1 MHAIGVEVEK
11 SFTTELVPAIWG
23 TIDIRLVV
31 VKAKPDEAPIDL
43 QASDTEVEDDMPPL
57 EDTKRPL
64 ESYLEKKGGHGY
76 VVFLVN
82 GQRHDQLDEWFV
94 GRDLGFKYLKGRTM
108 IVVQVDGLAQESIAQ
123 LLQSSRQGFYKGDVW
138 DAMHRRLVAVL
149 KNDPDLKQLEADAEQ
164 AVSELRAGDEVVR
177 RKLDELIEGHHNAA
191 EREQQGTLASG
202 ATGSGGSTGTVN
214 GQFVIEADPET
225 GEPAQGPV
233 LVCNHAG
240 NVIRL
245 HPNEKRTLKVTSFPD
260 GTWGQLREPQVAIT
274 PTIPELKVEQKIGA
288 AGIEIDLN
296 FAATEDFPNEDYP
309 VSASLAITAKVA
321 GATEPRLLERELMVS
336 LKKPREP
343 HPQPPLRTQ
352 PTFLRVVSRQPV
364 KLEPGGALT
373 HVRLRWD
380 GEDELVRGVIPS
392 WQFTAT
398 CLSLNTFPTPV
409 FSQPHGGNFDV
420 LLETPPG
427 LLTGQELDF
436 QVTATGPAGAILA
449 TPFKGKIS
457 EPPPSPEPR
466 RITAQG
472 PVGAGRKAPYDLV
485 YITREQWTS
494 SDVSCWGVGD
504 WTEDDAGCF
513 LEPTQSKP
521 LVLILNEDARVLKAA
536 TDKMIDRKLEPSTV
550 KERTSRYQAHVALHL
565 YRMYLDNRRAQRE
578 DENAVQPSEAQLRA
592 EINRVATTLSDLMS

>member
-1 MHAIGVEVEK
+1 MRATAVELEK
-11 SFTTELVPAIWG
+11 NFTAELVPTIWG

-31 VKAKPDEAPIDL
+31 VKPKLDDAPIDL
-43 QASDTEVEDDMPPL
+43 QASETDVEDDMPPL
-57 EDTKRPL
+57 DDTKRPL

-94 GRDLGFKYLKGRTM
+94 GRDLGFKYLKARTM
-108 IVVQVDGLAQESIAQ
+108 IVVQVDGLAPEAIAQ

-177 RKLDELIEGHHNAA
+177 RKLDELIAGHHNAA
-191 EREQQGTLASG
+191 EREQQGSAASG
-202 ATGSGGSTGTVN
+202 ASSSAGSTGTVN

-245 HPNEKRTLKVTSFPD
+245 HPNEKRALQITSFPD
-260 GTWGQLREPQVAIT
+260 GSWAEVRDPQVVIT
-274 PTIPELKVEQKIGA
+274 PAIPELKVEQKVGA
-288 AGIEIDLN
+288 TGIEISLN
-296 FAATEDFPNEDYP
+296 FIAPEDFPSEDYP
-309 VSASLAITAKVA
+309 VSASLAVTAMVA
-321 GATEPRLLERELMVS
+321 GAAEPRLLERELMVS

-343 HPQPPLRTQ
+343 RPQQPLRNQ

-364 KLEPGGALT
+364 KLQPGGALT

-380 GEDELVRGVIPS
+380 GEDELVTGLSPS
-392 WQFTAT
+392 WRFTAT
-398 CLSLNTFPTPV
+398 CLSLNTFPAPV
-409 FSQPHGGNFDV
+409 FSQPRGGNFEV

-436 QVTATGPAGAILA
+436 QVTATGPGGAILA
-449 TPFKGKIS
+449 TPFKGKVS

-466 RITAQG
+466 RVTAQG

-485 YITREQWTS
+485 YITREQWSS
-494 SDVSCWGVGD
+494 SDVSCWERGIGRKR
-504 WTEDDAGCF
+504 TPAAF
-513 LEPTQSKP
+513 LNR
-521 LVLILNEDARVLKAA
+521 LN
-536 TDKMIDRKLEPSTV
+536 
-550 KERTSRYQAHVALHL
+550 Q
-565 YRMYLDNRRAQRE
+565 NR
-578 DENAVQPSEAQLRA
+578 
-592 EINRVATTLSDLMS
+592 

>member
-1 MHAIGVEVEK
+1 MRATIVELEK
-11 SFTTELVPAIWG
+11 TFTAQVAPTMWG

-31 VKAKPDEAPIDL
+31 VKPKLDDAPIDF
-43 QASDTEVEDDMPPL
+43 QSSETDVDDDMPPL
-57 EDTKRPL
+57 DDSKRPL

-94 GRDLGFKYLKGRTM
+94 GRDLGFKYLKARTM
-108 IVVQVDGLAQESIAQ
+108 IVVQVDDLAPEAIAQ

-191 EREQQGTLASG
+191 EREQQGSTASG
-202 ATGSGGSTGTVN
+202 AASSAGSTGTVSA
-214 GQFVIEADPET
+214 QFVIEADPET

-240 NVIRL
+240 SVIRL
-245 HPNEKRTLKVTSFPD
+245 HPNEKRTLQVTSFPD
-260 GTWGQLREPQVAIT
+260 GTWTEVRDVQVVIT
-274 PTIPELKVEQKIGA
+274 PAIPELKIEQKIGST
-288 AGIEIDLN
+288 GIEISLN
-296 FAATEDFPNEDYP
+296 FIAPEDFPSEDYP
-309 VSASLAITAKVA
+309 VSASLAVTARVA
-321 GATEPRLLERELMVS
+321 GEPEPRLLERELMVS

-343 HPQPPLRTQ
+343 RPQQPLRIQ

-364 KLEPGGALT
+364 KLQPGGALT

-380 GEDELVRGVIPS
+380 GEDELVSGAIPL
-392 WQFTAT
+392 WRFAAT
-398 CLSLNTFPTPV
+398 CLSLNTFPVPV
-409 FSQPHGGNFDV
+409 FSQPRGGNFEV
-420 LLETPPG
+420 LLETPAG

-436 QVTATGPAGAILA
+436 QVTATGPAGTILA
-449 TPFKGKIS
+449 TPFKGKVS

-466 RITAQG
+466 RVTAQG
-472 PVGAGRKAPYDLV
+472 PIGAGRKAPYDLV
-485 YITREQWTS
+485 YITREKWTS
-494 SDVSCWGVGD
+494 SEVSCWGVGD
-504 WTEDDAGCF
+504 WTEEDAGCF

-521 LVLILNEDARVLKAA
+521 LVLILNEDARVLKTA
-536 TDKMIDRKLEPSTV
+536 TEKMVNRKLEPSTV

-565 YRMYLDNRRAQRE
+565 YRMYLDNRRTQQE
-578 DENAVQPSEAQLRA
+578 DENAARPSESQLRA
-592 EINRVATTLSDLMS
+592 EINRVATTLSDLMV